1 MLIVNKNRYSAVEYW
16 YSMCINI
23 YLPFWQ
29 LIYSICGMVFEW
41 TVQIRLQWTGSGT
54 MERKRSWYL
63 LNPILDGFL
72 HCKWTMNFLFL
83 GQHPLCQTPLVS
95 CLLPF
100 LIQCFFLLPLIP
112 HSFLRLHRNIKTGTE
127 KFKKKS
133 NGFYFDK
140 HFVHHWKS
148 LWLLWSTWTV
158 CLFKWVRLF
167 CLTFSSTQM
176 FTAVS
181 RDMFNIPTQSSEWK
195 CMCGHQGDFS
205 HWQCQVSHWPRAV
218 RNNYMWNWLHY
229 IADIRVQLISTLTRY
244 CISPRKK
251 QVIPVS
257 T

>member
-1 MLIVNKNRYSAVEYW
+1 
-16 YSMCINI
+16 MCINI

-29 LIYSICGMVFEW
+29 LIYSIYGMVFEW

-127 KFKKKS
+127 KLKKKRATDFTLTNTLFITECLCDSSDQPGLCVYS
-133 NGFYFDK
+133 NGWDF
-140 HFVHHWKS
+140 S
-148 LWLLWSTWTV
+148 SSPSALRRCS
-158 CLFKWVRLF
+158 RLF
-167 CLTFSSTQM
+167 PVTCSIFQHRVLNESVCVDTRVTSLTDSVRCHTGLELWGII
-176 FTAVS
+176 T
-181 RDMFNIPTQSSEWK
+181 
-195 CMCGHQGDFS
+195 CGID
-205 HWQCQVSHWPRAV
+205 
-218 RNNYMWNWLHY
+218 Y
-229 IADIRVQLISTLTRY
+229 IT
-244 CISPRKK
+244 
-251 QVIPVS
+251 
-257 T
+257 

>member
-72 HCKWTMNFLFL
+72 HCKWTMHFLFL

-127 KFKKKS
+127 KFKKKEQRILLWQTLCSSLKVSVTPLINLDCVFIQMGETFLPHLQLYADVHGCFLWHVQYS
-133 NGFYFDK
+133 NTEFWMKVYVWTPG
-140 HFVHHWKS
+140 
-148 LWLLWSTWTV
+148 WLLSLTV
-158 CLFKWVRLF
+158 SGVTLA
-167 CLTFSSTQM
+167 SSC
-176 FTAVS
+176 
-181 RDMFNIPTQSSEWK
+181 EE
-195 CMCGHQGDFS
+195 
-205 HWQCQVSHWPRAV
+205 
-218 RNNYMWNWLHY
+218 
-229 IADIRVQLISTLTRY
+229 
-244 CISPRKK
+244 
-251 QVIPVS
+251 
-257 T
+257 